1 MACFQSLSQLMYL
14 IGKEV
19 CINRGQPGF
28 IIGRLVS
35 IQNDYVAVQTKNRR
49 ILYYHSAYI
58 DSLSETRWKRVPTNY
73 SQEVE
78 VIMAPRFNELL
89 SSLLHHQILLDIGGP
104 QVEKGW
110 LTRITADEVVMEV
123 NERSVRIP
131 LEQIRYT
138 VCEC

>member
-1 MACFQSLSQLMYL
+1 MVNQ
-14 IGKEV
+14 
-19 CINRGQPGF
+19 
-28 IIGRLVS
+28 VS
-35 IQNDYVAVQTKNRR
+35 SVAVQTKNRR